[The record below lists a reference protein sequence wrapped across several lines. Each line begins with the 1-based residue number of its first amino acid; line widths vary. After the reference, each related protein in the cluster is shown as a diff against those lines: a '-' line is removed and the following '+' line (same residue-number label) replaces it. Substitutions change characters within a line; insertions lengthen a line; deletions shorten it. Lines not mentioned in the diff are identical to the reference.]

1 MPCHSRQVTPPTLT
15 AYLCGCHTHIA
26 RHVITVRE
34 RPVYIYPHW
43 RIPLPFIPK
52 LSCGPM
58 HALVAG
64 GGEEQT
70 QTSYRL
76 ARRHKAEVLA
86 THAPYSHIAT
96 R

>member
-1 MPCHSRQVTPPTLT
+1 
-15 AYLCGCHTHIA
+15 
-26 RHVITVRE
+26 
-34 RPVYIYPHW
+34 
-43 RIPLPFIPK
+43 
-52 LSCGPM
+52 M